1 MSVLVAGVGNI
12 FFGDDGFG
20 PAVARALA
28 SEPLAGAKVEDY
40 GIRGLHLAY
49 ELLAG
54 HERAILIDAVARGGA
69 PGTLYVIEPDLQAAP
84 AGAPDAHRMDLRAV
98 FAFMRALEG
107 EAPPV
112 LLVGCEPAATA
123 EGIGLSPEVARAV
136 EPAVE
141 LVRRLVDEPAPPA
154 PVRAEANDEKEAVCF
169 VD

>member
-28 SEPLAGAKVEDY
+28 REPRAGTKVEDF

-54 HERAILIDAVARGGA
+54 YERAILIDAAARGGA
-69 PGTLYVIEPDLQAAP
+69 PGTLYVIEPDPQSAP
-84 AGAPDAHRMDLRAV
+84 AGAPDAHGMDLSNV
-98 FAFMRALEG
+98 FAFARALGG
-107 EAPPV
+107 ELPPV
-112 LLVGCEPAATA
+112 VLVGCEPAAA
-123 EGIGLSPEVARAV
+123 ACGIGLSPEVESAV
-136 EPAVE
+136 EPAVR
-141 LVRRLVDEPAPPA
+141 LVRRLIEEPPA
-154 PVRAEANDEKEAVCF
+154 GTRAGAAAEEEESACF